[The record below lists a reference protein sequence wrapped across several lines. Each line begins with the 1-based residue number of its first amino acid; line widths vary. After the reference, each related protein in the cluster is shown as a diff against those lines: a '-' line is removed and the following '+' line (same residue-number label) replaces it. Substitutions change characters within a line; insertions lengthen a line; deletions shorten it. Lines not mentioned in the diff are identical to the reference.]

1 MNTQSF
7 KENANWLQMLT
18 QLIEDHQDYKDPEAL
33 EVLSEW
39 MAERDYLRFD
49 FIYFNN
55 EKNNKTV
62 YYALIIAFI

>member
-1 MNTQSF
+1 
-7 KENANWLQMLT
+7 MLT

-55 EKNNKTV
+55 EKKTIKQ
-62 YYALIIAFI
+62 YIMHLLLLSYRF